1 MNSLTVKILA
11 ALVSVLLIT
20 TICSQI
26 YYFVH
31 DKHDTEEAVLATV
44 NEDIAFQGVIIRNEK
59 VVTYNGGGILDYE
72 YEDGS
77 KISVNSTIAEVY
89 SSEEAIAAKDKV
101 AVIDEKIQEL
111 ERAQNPGT
119 TNYVESES
127 LKSRIDSKYDELLNS
142 VYEKDYSELEDIKS
156 ELTLLMNIYNIVTN
170 IETSYDSKISELK
183 AEKKRLEEI
192 AASPDDV
199 IKADETGYFVSY
211 ADGYESMLS
220 ADKTDSLTDKDI
232 EEVLEGNAEPPEN
245 AIGKMFDSY
254 SCKIAGIVDYDSR
267 ISEGGNLSLMLNT
280 SKNVYDVTVESI
292 KIFGDDEDKMLVVLD
307 CDRLDKNL
315 VESRVLSAKLIFD
328 EYQGIRVPRSAIRF
342 QGEQKGV
349 YVILGKDISFKK
361 INVIYEG
368 SDYVLSENTSDE
380 DCLLLYDQIL
390 LEVVSNKDV
399 SDSSKSSGSESAES
413 G

>member
-31 DKHDTEEAVLATV
+31 DKHDTEEAVLDSV
-44 NEDIAFQGVIIRNEK
+44 NEDITFKGVVLRNEK
-59 VVTYNGGGILDYE
+59 VVTYNGGGILDYA
-72 YEDGS
+72 YADGS
-77 KISVNSTIAEVY
+77 KISANSNIAEVY
-89 SSEEAIAAKDKV
+89 SSEEAIAAKDKI
-101 AVIDEKIQEL
+101 AVIDEKIKEL

-119 TNYVESES
+119 TNYVESET
-127 LKSRIDSKYDELLNS
+127 LRSRIENKYNELLKCIDGKN
-142 VYEKDYSELEDIKS
+142 YSELEDVKS

-170 IETSYDSKISELK
+170 TETSFDDKISELR
-183 AEKKRLEEI
+183 AEKKELESI
-192 AASPDDV
+192 ASVPDDV
-199 IKADETGYFVSY
+199 IKAEETGYFVSY
-211 ADGYESMLS
+211 ADGYESILS
-220 ADKTDSLTDKDI
+220 ADNADKLTDKDI
-232 EEVLEGNAEPPEN
+232 ENVLKGDAEPPEN
-245 AIGKMFDSY
+245 AVGKMFDSY

-267 ISEGGNLSLMLNT
+267 ISEDGNLSLMLNT
-280 SKNVYDVTVESI
+280 SKNVYDVSVESV
-292 KIFGDDEDKMLVVLD
+292 KVFGDKEDKMLVVLD

-315 VESRVLSAKLIFD
+315 VESRILSAKLIFD

-342 QGEQKGV
+342 QGDQKGV

-399 SDSSKSSGSESAES
+399 SDSSKSKGSESAES